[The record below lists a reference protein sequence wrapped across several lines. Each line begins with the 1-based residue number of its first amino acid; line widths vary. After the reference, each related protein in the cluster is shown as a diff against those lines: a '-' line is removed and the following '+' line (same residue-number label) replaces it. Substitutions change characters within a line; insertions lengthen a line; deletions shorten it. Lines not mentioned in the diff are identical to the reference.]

1 MLRIPTSHPHRAR
14 LTRGAML
21 PRMIFNALIER
32 DPDSDVLV
40 GSVPE
45 VRSAYTQGASVEE
58 VLERLTEVL
67 QLLAEEG
74 MVNIDGGIAFNT
86 TLRME

>member
-1 MLRIPTSHPHRAR
+1 MLQLPTSHARRAR
-14 LTRGAML
+14 FVRGAML

-32 DPDSDVLV
+32 DPGSHVLV

-45 VRSAYTQGASVEE
+45 VRSAYTQGATVDE

-67 QLLAEEG
+67 QMLAEEG
-74 MVNIDGGIAFNT
+74 LVNIEGGIAFNT
-86 TLRME
+86 TLRMG

>member
-1 MLRIPTSHPHRAR
+1 MLRFPEMTPGRHA
-14 LTRGAML
+14 LVRGAML

-32 DPDSDVLV
+32 DPDSEVLV

-45 VRSAYTQGASVEE
+45 VRSAYTQGATVDE

-67 QLLAEEG
+67 QMLAGEG
-74 MVNIDGGIAFNT
+74 LVNIDGGIAFNLT
-86 TLRME
+86 IRTE

>member
-1 MLRIPTSHPHRAR
+1 MLRASR
-14 LTRGAML
+14 LRTRKLLSVRGAML

-40 GSVPE
+40 GSVPD
-45 VRSAYTQGASVEE
+45 VRSAYTQGATITE

-67 QLLAEEG
+67 EMLAEEG
-74 MVNIDGGIAFNT
+74 LVNIDGGIAFNT
-86 TLRME
+86 TLRLE

>member
-1 MLRIPTSHPHRAR
+1 MLRIPTLHPHRAR
-14 LTRGAML
+14 LVRGAML

-32 DPDSDVLV
+32 DPGSDVLV